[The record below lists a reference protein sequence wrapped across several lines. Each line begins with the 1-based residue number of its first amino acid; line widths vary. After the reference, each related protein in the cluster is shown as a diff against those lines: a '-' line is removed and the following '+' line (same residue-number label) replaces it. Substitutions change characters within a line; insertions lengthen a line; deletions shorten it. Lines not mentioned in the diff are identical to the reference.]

1 MYRAARE
8 SSIRYRMENKIAD
21 GLAHPTSCRA
31 KFSTSSFVVGEH
43 RRGCH
48 LMAVFE
54 KTNKLSAYEPAAKSL
69 SCEAKGQ
76 FVLNGVCENAT
87 CGAVRLHSMGVF
99 PTVEWTFNLDV
110 PELAPFDV
118 IAVLEYPPNPEWAHV
133 NAKNSTIAVMD
144 SRCPLHDFNGVPW
157 WC

>member
-1 MYRAARE
+1 
-8 SSIRYRMENKIAD
+8 MEHEIAD
-21 GLAHPTSCRA
+21 GLAHPTPCRA

-48 LMAVFE
+48 SMAIFK
-54 KTNKLSAYEPAAKSL
+54 KTYKPSAYEPAAKNL

-76 FVLNGVCENAT
+76 FVLNVVCENAT

-99 PTVEWTFNLDV
+99 PAVERAFNLDV

-118 IAVLEYPPNPEWAHV
+118 VAVLEYPPKPEWAQA

-144 SRCPLHDFNGVPW
+144 SRCPLHDFNGLPW